1 MLGDFITGSGSS
13 ARAETTRERKKK
25 KKRAHTIG
33 NSGSSKLKTKM
44 GVECKATWNFSEGVH
59 VILIT

>member
-25 KKRAHTIG
+25 KKKSTYHREFWKLQIKDKDGSRMQG
-33 NSGSSKLKTKM
+33 NM
-44 GVECKATWNFSEGVH
+44 EFF
-59 VILIT
+59 